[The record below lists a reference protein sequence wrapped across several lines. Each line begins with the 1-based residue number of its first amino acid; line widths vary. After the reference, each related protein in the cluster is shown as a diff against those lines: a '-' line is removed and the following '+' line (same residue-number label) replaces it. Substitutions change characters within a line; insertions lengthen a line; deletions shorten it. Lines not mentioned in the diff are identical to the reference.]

1 MSHLELDISEYK
13 HEDLLG
19 LFGISNPHLDNIQDK
34 YRAKMTK
41 VEKMED
47 KALKKNLESFFNQA
61 YNTIL
66 DKINEEKRIS
76 HIPLPEKSNTA
87 TTHAVIEIEEPH
99 ASTTFPLR
107 YPLGNVNPV
116 KRKTI
121 TELFSLDTIFRDISL
136 YPKSTDFVIN
146 LPNPIENVISMKL
159 ISAEI
164 PNSFPLYSEKQGN
177 NTFVI
182 QMYNAQD
189 KNGSNQVELDPL
201 VITILDGSPT
211 FKSLRDYINQVLDS
225 QRNGYSLLKCGI
237 DNISGRFFFRFKT
250 LIEMRTW
257 SDSYYSTTGKL
268 NPPDNKPPTNTMDM
282 PSIAVGATQAYSTNS
297 SIQHDAW
304 ENKLQNVSYTINF
317 NPNNQELIKSLGWAL
332 GFRYQ
337 NTPIITFNDKF
348 TRGYI
353 EYCGY
358 FQGNTPYSDA
368 ESDYLF
374 LYVNDFVGN
383 YNDNLSAALSDNNFF
398 SKSLLARMKVS
409 VNFFAVQFH
418 EIQSSIDI
426 LEKTREYF
434 GPVNIKKLHIKLID
448 KFGNL
453 VDMEN
458 SNYSLTFQFEKLYSS
473 MRN

>member
-66 DKINEEKRIS
+66 DKTNEEKRIS

-87 TTHAVIEIEEPH
+87 TSHAVIEIEEPR
-99 ASTTFPLR
+99 ATPTFPLK

-121 TELFSLDTIFRDISL
+121 TQLISLDTIFRDISM

-164 PNSFPLYSEKQGN
+164 PNSFPLYSESQGN
-177 NTFVI
+177 NTFTI

-189 KNGSNQVELDPL
+189 INGAIKTTLSLL
-201 VITILDGSPT
+201 TITILDGSPT
-211 FKSLRDYINQVLDS
+211 FSTLRDYINQMLDS

-237 DNISGRFFFRFKT
+237 DSITGRFFFRFKT
-250 LIEMRTW
+250 LIEMRAW
-257 SDSYYSTTGKL
+257 SASYFSKKGNL
-268 NPPDNKPPTNTMDM
+268 NPPDNKPPTLNMDM
-282 PSIAVGATQAYSTNS
+282 PSIIVGATQGYNGNNTL
-297 SIQHDAW
+297 QHDAW
-304 ENKLQNVSYTINF
+304 ENKV
-317 NPNNQELIKSLGWAL
+317 K
-332 GFRYQ
+332 
-337 NTPIITFNDKF
+337 
-348 TRGYI
+348 
-353 EYCGY
+353 
-358 FQGNTPYSDA
+358 
-368 ESDYLF
+368 
-374 LYVNDFVGN
+374 
-383 YNDNLSAALSDNNFF
+383 
-398 SKSLLARMKVS
+398 
-409 VNFFAVQFH
+409 
-418 EIQSSIDI
+418 DI
-426 LEKTREYF
+426 
-434 GPVNIKKLHIKLID
+434 
-448 KFGNL
+448 
-453 VDMEN
+453 
-458 SNYSLTFQFEKLYSS
+458 
-473 MRN
+473 